1 MKFSFSTISLT
12 RFLKRARGESEAAQ
26 FGRDAHTDWRTVFF
40 VFLALNLVSVVGSV
54 FLYRQINQG
63 EFFLVDK
70 KEPAVIRTL
79 DRFALEQTVA
89 FFEDRRTRFD
99 ALKHRS
105 LSTKDPFIPGLVP
118 KE

>member
-1 MKFSFSTISLT
+1 M
-12 RFLKRARGESEAAQ
+12 KRAQGESETAQ
-26 FGRDAHTDWRTVFF
+26 FGRDARADWRRVFL

-70 KEPAVIRTL
+70 KEPPVVRTL

-89 FFEDRRTRFD
+89 HFEDKRTRFD
-99 ALKHRS
+99 ALKRRP
-105 LSTKDPFIPGLVP
+105 LSTKSPFIPKSTP
-118 KE
+118 KK